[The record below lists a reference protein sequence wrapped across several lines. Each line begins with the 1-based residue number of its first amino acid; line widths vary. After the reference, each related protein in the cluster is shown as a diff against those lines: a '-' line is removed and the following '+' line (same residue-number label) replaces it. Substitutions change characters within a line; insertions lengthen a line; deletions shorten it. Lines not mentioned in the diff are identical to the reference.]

1 MEIKYAT
8 LAVKQEEEN
17 KVLVKHICV
26 WEGSPTQD
34 DVDNLIKELAEDPNF
49 GMVGDTD
56 YVMHHLERTEET
68 KHIFEQLNIP
78 KSFGDENNE

>member
-8 LAVKQEEEN
+8 LATKQEEN

-26 WEGSPTQD
+26 WEDAPTQE
-34 DVDNLIKELAEDPNF
+34 DVDDLIKELAEEPNF

-56 YVMHHLERTEET
+56 YEMHHLERTEENE
-68 KHIFEQLNIP
+68 HIFEQLNIP
-78 KSFGDENNE
+78 KEFGDTNGE

>member
-1 MEIKYAT
+1 ME
-8 LAVKQEEEN
+8 QEEEN
-17 KVLVKHICV
+17 KVLVKHVCG
-26 WEGSPTQD
+26 WEGAPTGE

-68 KHIFEQLNIP
+68 EHIFEQLNIP
-78 KSFGDENNE
+78 KEFGNTESE